1 MTFCRAHLPIVL
13 LAAATLWGCAA
24 SSRFTDRNGSRA
36 RPETAGTGQSGSASS
51 GDRILL
57 SLEGV
62 ASYYADDFNGKKTS
76 NGETYD
82 MHAFTAAH
90 RTFPFGTRVRV
101 TNLANNKSVVVRI
114 NDRGPFKEGRIIDL
128 SLGAARALEVIA
140 TGTTRVRL
148 DVLEWGN
155 GQ

>member
-1 MTFCRAHLPIVL
+1 MM
-13 LAAATLWGCAA
+13 LWGCAA
-24 SSRFTDRNGSRA
+24 SSRFTDRSGSR
-36 RPETAGTGQSGSASS
+36 SGSAPGATARTRTPQS
-51 GDRILL
+51 GDRVLL

-62 ASYYADDFNGKKTS
+62 ASYYADDFNGKLTS

-82 MHAFTAAH
+82 MHALTAAH

-101 TNLANNKSVVVRI
+101 TNLANDKSVVVRI

-128 SLGAARALEVIA
+128 SLGAAEALGVIA